1 MGKNSFILYI
11 DYKEHVDLLTDEQ
24 AGVLLKGIFYY
35 ITGNGEPK
43 LDDVT
48 KMAFSF
54 IKQNLKRDHHKYE
67 SIVERNVNNGKKGGR
82 PKNPEKESETQ
93 ITQSVNKKPKKAD
106 IGIGI
111 DIDNDI
117 VSDIDID
124 IKDKVPSSDRFPI
137 KQVID
142 YLNEKVG
149 KAYKGTAYKTRSLIK
164 VRANEGYVV
173 DDFKQVIDKKAAE
186 WLGTELEKYLRPE
199 TLFGNKF
206 DRYLQQ
212 DEVFVPT
219 KTEYTPTKQVDKEE
233 VLKWVSEEDIM

>member
-1 MGKNSFILYI
+1 MGKNSFLLYI
-11 DYKEHVDLLTDEQ
+11 DYKEHIDLLTDEQ
-24 AGVLLKGIFYY
+24 AGTLLKGIFYY
-35 ITGNGEPK
+35 ITGNGEPQ
-43 LDDVT
+43 LDTVT

-54 IKQNLKRDHHKYE
+54 IKQNLKRDHNKYE

-82 PKNPEKESETQ
+82 PKNPDKESKTQ
-93 ITQSVNKKPKKAD
+93 KTQWVNSKPKKAD
-106 IGIGI
+106 IDIGI

-117 VSDIDID
+117 DIDTD

-137 KQVID
+137 KQVVD

-149 KAYKGTAYKTRSLIK
+149 KAYKGTAYKTRLLIK
-164 VRANEGYVV
+164 TRANEGYVV
-173 DDFKQVIDKKAAE
+173 DDFKRVIDKKAAE

-199 TLFGNKF
+199 TLFGSKF

-212 DEVFVPT
+212 DDVVAPI
-219 KTEYTPTKQVDKEE
+219 KTEYTKPKQVDKEE